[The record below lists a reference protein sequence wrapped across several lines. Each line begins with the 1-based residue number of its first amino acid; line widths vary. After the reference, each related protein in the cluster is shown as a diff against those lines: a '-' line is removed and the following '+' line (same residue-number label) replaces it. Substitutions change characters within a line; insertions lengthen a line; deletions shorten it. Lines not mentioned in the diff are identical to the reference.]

1 MHSYYRFYNP
11 IFTSV
16 CFIGVLS
23 ITISSVIAD
32 ERDDALRAAKQA
44 TRFLTDSV
52 STEGGY
58 LWRYSSDLSLREGEG
73 VITTETVWTQPPGT
87 PSVGE
92 AFVRLYKATGDQQF
106 LDAALA
112 AAESLRRGQMR
123 SGGWQAHIEFEP
135 SLRSKWAYRIDPA
148 RSKAKDQSS
157 LDDDKTQSAIRF
169 LIHLDQALEFKHEAI
184 HEMTTYALHGLI
196 EQGQLANGGFPQV
209 YSLSS
214 DKPAT
219 DKPATTATS
228 SARYPSTWP
237 REYPGHREYWNQYTL
252 NDNLATDLMKVF
264 FLAHDVYQD
273 DQYQA
278 AALRL
283 ADSLLLTQMPAPQPA
298 WAQQYN
304 QDLEPIWARKFEPPA
319 ISGGES
325 QSVIETLMAVYQ
337 RTGEKKYLN
346 AVEPAL
352 DYLQKSELPDGRL
365 ARFYELKTNR
375 PLYFTREYELTYS
388 DADCPTHYG
397 FQIGSRVDSLR
408 NRYERLRTD
417 TWKANKRPGV
427 SRSAA
432 PTSKQVAKIVSELD
446 HRGVWVTNSGLRY
459 HNYQGAVIEMQV
471 AVSNLNSLA
480 AFLAE

>member
-1 MHSYYRFYNP
+1 M
-11 IFTSV
+11 
-16 CFIGVLS
+16 CFIIVLT
-23 ITISSVIAD
+23 ITLSSAMAD
-32 ERDDALRAAKQA
+32 ERSDALRAAKQA

-73 VITTETVWTQPPGT
+73 VIKTETVWTQPPGT

-92 AFVRLYKATGDQQF
+92 AFVRLYRATGDQQF
-106 LDAALA
+106 LDAAMV

-123 SGGWQAHIEFEP
+123 SGGWQAQVEFEP
-135 SLRSKWAYRIDPA
+135 SLRKKWAYRVDPA
-148 RSKAKDQSS
+148 RPKAKDQSS
-157 LDDDKTQSAIRF
+157 LDDDKTQSALRF
-169 LIHLDQALEFKHEAI
+169 LIQLDQASEFKHDAI

-196 EQGQLANGGFPQV
+196 QQGQFPNGGFPQV
-209 YSLSS
+209 YPVSS
-214 DKPAT
+214 DKPVS
-219 DKPATTATS
+219 TTAAT
-228 SARYPSTWP
+228 ARYPSTWP
-237 REYPGHREYWNQYTL
+237 REYPGHREYWYQYTL

-283 ADSLLLTQMPAPQPA
+283 ADSLLIAQMPAPQPA

-304 QDLEPIWARKFEPPA
+304 QDMEPIWARKFEPPA

-337 RTGEKKYLN
+337 RTGEKKYLD

-375 PLYFTREYELTYS
+375 PLYFTQEYELTYS

-397 FQIGSRVDSLR
+397 FQVGSRVDSLR
-408 NRYERLRTD
+408 SRYERLRKD
-417 TWKANKRPGV
+417 TWKASKRP
-427 SRSAA
+427 SAARSAA
-432 PTSKQVAKIVSELD
+432 PTSTEVAKIVGDLD
-446 HRGVWVTNSGLRY
+446 HRGAWVTNNGLRY
-459 HNYQGAVIEMQV
+459 HRYQGAVIEMQV
-471 AVSNLNSLA
+471 AVDNLNSLA